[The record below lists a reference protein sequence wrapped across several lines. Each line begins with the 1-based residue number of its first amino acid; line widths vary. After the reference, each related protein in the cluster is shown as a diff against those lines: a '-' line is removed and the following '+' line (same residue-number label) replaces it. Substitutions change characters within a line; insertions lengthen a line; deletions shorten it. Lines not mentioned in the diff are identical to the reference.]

1 MERKETFIENILMA
15 SMILLFG
22 IVLFVVLKGWIEGRF
37 SSIASL
43 RSYIQEFGLLGP
55 FILTIIQVLQVVLP
69 VLPGFFW
76 MYCRGFYVWSN
87 ERVLDQLYR
96 HLPGFFD
103 GILVS

>member
-22 IVLFVVLKGWIEGRF
+22 IVLFVVLKGWIYTGIWTVRTLYF
-37 SSIASL
+37 NH
-43 RSYIQEFGLLGP
+43 YTGP
-55 FILTIIQVLQVVLP
+55 SGCSACFAW
-69 VLPGFFW
+69 FFW
-76 MYCRGFYVWSN
+76 MYCRSFYVWSN

>member
-69 VLPGFFW
+69 EIPDNYRFHVFSLFGDGSRELIKYARLFLLFFL
-76 MYCRGFYVWSN
+76 F
-87 ERVLDQLYR
+87 
-96 HLPGFFD
+96 
-103 GILVS
+103 